1 VPRHQEPPLPRWI
14 YAIADNRIM
23 DAVYRIADP
32 IQRFFVSL
40 ASVLGYVAMALLYV
54 AIPCLVLYGLV
65 RFVRWAWYN

>member
-1 VPRHQEPPLPRWI
+1 
-14 YAIADNRIM
+14 M